1 MLRNSASLSPSL
13 GAPTHTPAL
22 AKWVIVGASRGIG
35 FEFVK
40 QLLSRGDHVYAVI
53 RDPANASGLWA
64 LGNGIPRARCTLL
77 ECDIANEASIV
88 VQPGLPT
95 CLSPNLIS
103 PSNLHKSWPPEESL
117 TE

>member
-1 MLRNSASLSPSL
+1 MLRNSTSLSPAL
-13 GAPTHTPAL
+13 GVPIHGPT
-22 AKWVIVGASRGIG
+22 AKWFVVGASRGIG

-64 LGNGIPRARCTLL
+64 LANATTRTRCTLL

-88 VQPGLPT
+88 VQPSSPILHT
-95 CLSPNLIS
+95 RISSLSEACSRLGRQ
-103 PSNLHKSWPPEESL
+103 KGA
-117 TE
+117 